1 MTIFYGEKLIFFRVP
16 YSMRE
21 RFFENFY
28 YRWIFIFSVGLWKW
42 LLYAIYVASI
52 LALKYALIIDETYIQ
67 NRIRSSRPLYKLT
80 FVGRKSAKHLIGSN
94 HWFHEYVHDFQKLKI
109 FTKTLQKSVLA
120 NSSILIFFG
129 ISSLV
134 SVCWFY

>member
-1 MTIFYGEKLIFFRVP
+1 MTFFYGEKLIFFRVP

-52 LALKYALIIDETYIQ
+52 LALKYALIIDETYIYMYVYVFYG
-67 NRIRSSRPLYKLT
+67 IEFDPLDLY
-80 FVGRKSAKHLIGSN
+80 IN
-94 HWFHEYVHDFQKLKI
+94 
-109 FTKTLQKSVLA
+109 
-120 NSSILIFFG
+120 
-129 ISSLV
+129 
-134 SVCWFY
+134 